1 MNELAVLIHDLSC
14 GDTRPCRRWEKQ
26 ESHRDFYAR
35 RAESIMRQLE
45 PVIGSA
51 NVSIAVRVILEEMD

>member
-1 MNELAVLIHDLSC
+1 MNELAELIHDLQCS
-14 GDTRPCRRWEKQ
+14 DTRPCWRWKQ
-26 ESHRDFYAR
+26 LARHRDFYAQ

-51 NVSIAVRVILEEMD
+51 NVPIAVRVILEEMD